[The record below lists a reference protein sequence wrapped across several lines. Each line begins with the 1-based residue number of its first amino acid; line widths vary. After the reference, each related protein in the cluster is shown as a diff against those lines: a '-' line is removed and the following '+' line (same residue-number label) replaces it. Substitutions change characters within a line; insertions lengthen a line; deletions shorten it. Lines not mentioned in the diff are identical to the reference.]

1 MVAGINHASV
11 TDKQLQQRRS
21 ALRKLEKEL
30 RLQREQ
36 VKFLEIEEKGV
47 LNTISLIDQNLNQ
60 TREYLAELERNEQ
73 ALDQSVKEL
82 VVQID
87 SLNQGIEAQQRAMK
101 KRIREL
107 YIRGGKEKWEQL
119 YRLIRLNE
127 NPARQI
133 YLVRRLLEDDQSM
146 VEQLQQSIHQRD
158 QSLERM
164 QKRLDELKRVRSRK
178 ASEEKGL
185 QGQLTLQ
192 SQTLDK
198 LKTDKEAQ
206 RKALAEY
213 ERNQKT
219 MLSLIKA
226 LEKKRKK
233 ERAEAAKRKKAQEKK
248 RLAQK
253 KTSTKKKIAVV
264 EPQEESV
271 KIGPKCMP
279 LKGEV
284 ISSYG
289 YHEHKVLHTMT
300 RNLGAEIRGR
310 RGQAVK
316 VAAAGTV
323 ALVTRIDGRG
333 PSVIVDHGNSI
344 YSVYGHLA
352 AIRVR
357 EGQTLRHCQDLG
369 DVGDAE
375 SMNGYKL
382 YFQVSQGTH
391 TLDPMVWLRSP

>member
-1 MVAGINHASV
+1 MLKRWVVCLVLLMVAGINHASV

-185 QGQLTLQ
+185 QGQLTMQ

-233 ERAEAAKRKKAQEKK
+233 ERAEAAKRKKAQEK
-248 RLAQK
+248 
-253 KTSTKKKIAVV
+253 S
-264 EPQEESV
+264 
-271 KIGPKCMP
+271 
-279 LKGEV
+279 
-284 ISSYG
+284 
-289 YHEHKVLHTMT
+289 
-300 RNLGAEIRGR
+300 
-310 RGQAVK
+310 
-316 VAAAGTV
+316 
-323 ALVTRIDGRG
+323 D
-333 PSVIVDHGNSI
+333 
-344 YSVYGHLA
+344 
-352 AIRVR
+352 
-357 EGQTLRHCQDLG
+357 
-369 DVGDAE
+369 
-375 SMNGYKL
+375 
-382 YFQVSQGTH
+382 
-391 TLDPMVWLRSP
+391 WLRKKNQRKKDCSGGASRRICKNWS